1 MILSTEVYSGF
12 VNNGGHAYWL
22 RAKAGREPFHRF
34 VNAEICHISWWF
46 LRISL
51 FNVCSKDLWGLFL
64 KKLISKAKKYEIFGK
79 GRTLV
84 SFKGAEQVAR
94 NPNVSENDISLINK
108 GAKNNK
114 LSLIFRSDSFSVGL
128 YICKVFCGL
137 VKSKRK
143 KKKSEL

>member
-1 MILSTEVYSGF
+1 M
-12 VNNGGHAYWL
+12 
-22 RAKAGREPFHRF
+22 
-34 VNAEICHISWWF
+34 
-46 LRISL
+46 
-51 FNVCSKDLWGLFL
+51 
-64 KKLISKAKKYEIFGK
+64 
-79 GRTLV
+79 